1 MASKRHAEVLQRVI
15 QSLCGTIAIGIATLA
30 CFRFHLGIPTVECL
44 DLIIIVLVSLQGR
57 FWPSF
62 IVSIVALGTLDYYFT
77 PPIFSFQVGDPV
89 NWVGFVAFA
98 TTSATITELVSR
110 NRRLMEVKLQESET
124 FLSDA
129 QRLSHTGSFAWRV
142 STGQTEWS
150 RETFRIFQYERTVA
164 PEMNLIIERTHPDD
178 MDLVKYMFQQSAR
191 RGENFEIKYRL
202 LMPDRTTK
210 YLHVVAQARRGQW
223 GGNEF
228 IGAVMDIT
236 ASKHAEDALTEVQ
249 ERLARVTRVTTMAEL
264 AASIAHEVNQ
274 PLAAMMI
281 NGYAGIRWLSLEPP
295 NTREL
300 RKALERIVRDGNRA
314 GEVIS
319 RIRVLLKRAETAKN
333 PIDLNETIHE
343 VIVLSQS
350 EMEKRK
356 IVLQL
361 HLDPDLP
368 RIIGDRMQLQQ
379 VMLHLIRN
387 SIEAMDAVDD
397 RVRTLTIS
405 TRLDTATSVL
415 VTVRDCGSGLHPS
428 DVEHV
433 FDTFHSMKPGGL
445 GMGLSVSRSIVENHG
460 GRMWAA
466 VNDDN
471 GATFRFTI
479 ATQA

>member
-1 MASKRHAEVLQRVI
+1 
-15 QSLCGTIAIGIATLA
+15 
-30 CFRFHLGIPTVECL
+30 
-44 DLIIIVLVSLQGR
+44 
-57 FWPSF
+57 
-62 IVSIVALGTLDYYFT
+62 
-77 PPIFSFQVGDPV
+77 
-89 NWVGFVAFA
+89 
-98 TTSATITELVSR
+98 
-110 NRRLMEVKLQESET
+110 
-124 FLSDA
+124 
-129 QRLSHTGSFAWRV
+129 
-142 STGQTEWS
+142 
-150 RETFRIFQYERTVA
+150 
-164 PEMNLIIERTHPDD
+164 
-178 MDLVKYMFQQSAR
+178 
-191 RGENFEIKYRL
+191 
-202 LMPDRTTK
+202 
-210 YLHVVAQARRGQW
+210 
-223 GGNEF
+223 
-228 IGAVMDIT
+228 
-236 ASKHAEDALTEVQ
+236 
-249 ERLARVTRVTTMAEL
+249 
-264 AASIAHEVNQ
+264 
-274 PLAAMMI
+274 
-281 NGYAGIRWLSLEPP
+281 
-295 NTREL
+295 
-300 RKALERIVRDGNRA
+300 
-314 GEVIS
+314 
-319 RIRVLLKRAETAKN
+319 
-333 PIDLNETIHE
+333 
-343 VIVLSQS
+343 
-350 EMEKRK
+350 MEKRK